1 MRVDCSNAY
10 PAAQNTRSR
19 ASLPLLREHAVD
31 TRNFA
36 LDTQRR
42 DANDAFFRTR
52 KDTHA
57 VSVTFCVY
65 HALTLISGTLPVGL
79 ASA

>member
-1 MRVDCSNAY
+1 MRVKCSNAY

-42 DANDAFFRTR
+42 DANDAFFRTW
-52 KDTHA
+52 KDT
-57 VSVTFCVY
+57 Y
-65 HALTLISGTLPVGL
+65 ALTLVLPSYFL
-79 ASA
+79 